1 MPTYMRVMCFVTSCS
16 VYLCVRRDCG
26 DYNGGVYELVLAS
39 PEVLLYISGMTL
51 DLLIIALR
59 MVN

>member
-1 MPTYMRVMCFVTSCS
+1 MCFVTSCS

-39 PEVLLYISGMTL
+39 TEVLLYISGMTL